1 MIGELCRGTFLIS
14 VFKGSRVALEKWQQ
28 NVEGGSRETREEAVA
43 GCRRSWQQFSP
54 RDRGRGGV
62 GDKRPRSL
70 CGAGCNLLPHIQTS
84 VLMGAIFCGLKE
96 SLQFGAGWLG
106 P

>member
-1 MIGELCRGTFLIS
+1 MIGELCRVTFLIS

-43 GCRRSWQQFSP
+43 GCRRSWRQFSP
-54 RDRGRGGV
+54 RDRGGV

-70 CGAGCNLLPHIQTS
+70 CGAGL
-84 VLMGAIFCGLKE
+84 
-96 SLQFGAGWLG
+96 
-106 P
+106 